1 MFLSN
6 ALPPPSLRHPACPW
20 PTCSDKTGTLTTNQ
34 MSVTRVAC
42 VTSDTGG
49 LSEFEVTGT
58 TYSTDGS
65 ILDMSARNLLRQPAT
80 QPCLWAAAMARCA
93 ESRAGRR
100 QRGGGG
106 RLSPAS

>member
-1 MFLSN
+1 VY
-6 ALPPPSLRHPACPW
+6 
-20 PTCSDKTGTLTTNQ
+20 SDKTGTLTTNQ

-42 VTSDTGG
+42 VTSEMGG

-80 QPCLWAAAMARCA
+80 QPCLWAAAMTRCVWDLA
-93 ESRAGRR
+93 GICERATI
-100 QRGGGG
+100 QQ
-106 RLSPAS
+106 